1 MPAERLVFKIWKFT
15 QVLTVYTVS
24 RIVLN
29 MENPSFSL
37 LRPSQYLIHHI
48 IFSDAKKKKN
58 ENAFV
63 KIFGFFFTILDLSK
77 SLFSTFVQR
86 IVT

>member
-1 MPAERLVFKIWKFT
+1 MPAERLVSTIWKFT

-37 LRPSQYLIHHI
+37 LRPSQYLIHRI
-48 IFSDAKKKKN
+48 IFSDAKKK
-58 ENAFV
+58 
-63 KIFGFFFTILDLSK
+63 
-77 SLFSTFVQR
+77 
-86 IVT
+86 

>member
-1 MPAERLVFKIWKFT
+1 MPAERLVSKIWKFT

-48 IFSDAKKKKN
+48 IFSDAKKKK

>member
-1 MPAERLVFKIWKFT
+1 MPTERLVSTIWKFT

-37 LRPSQYLIHHI
+37 LRPSEYLIHHI
-48 IFSDAKKKKN
+48 IFSDAKKKN

-63 KIFGFFFTILDLSK
+63 KIFVFFFTILDLSK
-77 SLFSTFVQR
+77 SLFSTFVQG

>member
-1 MPAERLVFKIWKFT
+1 MPAERLVSKIWKFT

-48 IFSDAKKKKN
+48 IFSDAKKKKGKCVC
-58 ENAFV
+58 EN
-63 KIFGFFFTILDLSK
+63 IWFFFHDT
-77 SLFSTFVQR
+77 
-86 IVT
+86 

>member
-1 MPAERLVFKIWKFT
+1 MPSGRLVSTIWKFT

-48 IFSDAKKKKN
+48 IFSDAKKKI
-58 ENAFV
+58 ENAFFE
-63 KIFGFFFTILDLSK
+63 KFFFSRYLIYLK
-77 SLFSTFVQR
+77 AYSLR
-86 IVT
+86 LCKEL

>member
-1 MPAERLVFKIWKFT
+1 MPAERLVSKIWKFT

-48 IFSDAKKKKN
+48 IFSDAKKKKM
-58 ENAFV
+58 
-63 KIFGFFFTILDLSK
+63 KMRL
-77 SLFSTFVQR
+77 
-86 IVT
+86 

>member
-1 MPAERLVFKIWKFT
+1 MPSGRLVYTIWKFT

-48 IFSDAKKKKN
+48 IFSDAKKKI

-77 SLFSTFVQR
+77 SLFSTFVQG

>member
-1 MPAERLVFKIWKFT
+1 MPAERLVSTIWKFT

-48 IFSDAKKKKN
+48 IFSDAKKKN

-63 KIFGFFFTILDLSK
+63 KIFGFFSRYLIYLK
-77 SLFSTFVQR
+77 AYSLR
-86 IVT
+86 LCKEL

>member
-1 MPAERLVFKIWKFT
+1 MPSGRLVSTIWKFT

-37 LRPSQYLIHHI
+37 LRPNLIHHI
-48 IFSDAKKKKN
+48 IFSDAKKKI

-77 SLFSTFVQR
+77 SLFSTFVQG
-86 IVT
+86 IVI

>member
-1 MPAERLVFKIWKFT
+1 MPSGRLVSTIWKFT

-48 IFSDAKKKKN
+48 IFSDAKKKI

-63 KIFGFFFTILDLSK
+63 KIFVFFSRYLIYLK
-77 SLFSTFVQR
+77 AYSLR
-86 IVT
+86 LCKEL

>member
-1 MPAERLVFKIWKFT
+1 MPAERLVSTVWKFT

-37 LRPSQYLIHHI
+37 LRPSEYLIHHI
-48 IFSDAKKKKN
+48 IFSDTKKKN
-58 ENAFV
+58 
-63 KIFGFFFTILDLSK
+63 
-77 SLFSTFVQR
+77 
-86 IVT
+86 

>member
-1 MPAERLVFKIWKFT
+1 MPAERLVSTIWKFT

-37 LRPSQYLIHHI
+37 LRPSQYLIHRI
-48 IFSDAKKKKN
+48 IFSDAKKKN

-77 SLFSTFVQR
+77 SLFSTFVQG

>member
-1 MPAERLVFKIWKFT
+1 MPAERLVSTIWKFT

-37 LRPSQYLIHHI
+37 LRPSEYLIHHI
-48 IFSDAKKKKN
+48 IFSDTKKKLKCVC
-58 ENAFV
+58 ENIWF
-63 KIFGFFFTILDLSK
+63 FFFTILDLSK
-77 SLFSTFVQR
+77 SLFSTFVQG

>member
-1 MPAERLVFKIWKFT
+1 MPAERLVSTIWKFT

-48 IFSDAKKKKN
+48 IFSDAKKQKLKCVC
-58 ENAFV
+58 EN
-63 KIFGFFFTILDLSK
+63 ICFFFHDT
-77 SLFSTFVQR
+77 
-86 IVT
+86 

>member
-1 MPAERLVFKIWKFT
+1 MPAERLVSKIWKFT

-48 IFSDAKKKKN
+48 IFSDAKKKK
-58 ENAFV
+58 
-63 KIFGFFFTILDLSK
+63 
-77 SLFSTFVQR
+77 
-86 IVT
+86 